1 MQIHCPS
8 PSLNRLV
15 TGWALLFCTGA
26 FPVWASEPSLEI
38 IRLAVT
44 KSLPLLQKGMVGHT
58 AERTCFACHNQAMP
72 ILAMTTARG
81 RGFEVNNDLLKSQA
95 TFIAEFLEK
104 NKARYQ
110 EGQGQGGQ
118 VVTAGYALFA
128 LELCDGK
135 PDGLSSA
142 VSEYFL
148 RYNRDIDH
156 WQGHSN
162 RPPSEGSPFTATYL
176 ALRALQKFGT
186 PDQKERIA
194 KRVKEVHQWLLK
206 TPTKDTEDRVYKLW
220 ALMAVQADK
229 ATKQA
234 VINEL
239 VASQRSDG
247 GFAQMDTMKSDT
259 YATGQ
264 VLVLLHLAGG
274 MATGDPAYQRG
285 LAYLLKEQLAD
296 GSWLVKTRSVPFQTY
311 YESGYPHG
319 KDQFISLHAASW
331 ATTALALA
339 CPTLTKPED
348 RPTPTKK
355 VAPPMAKPTSPID
368 PKK

>member
-1 MQIHCPS
+1 MKIHGPRTCFTH
-8 PSLNRLV
+8 LLMGLV
-15 TGWALLFCTGA
+15 FQWVLCLFPAWAA
-26 FPVWASEPSLEI
+26 EPTLDA

-58 AERTCFACHNQAMP
+58 AERTCFACHNQALP
-72 ILAMTTARG
+72 ILAMTIAKV
-81 RGFEVNNDLLKSQA
+81 RGFAVSNDLLKSQA
-95 TFIAEFLEK
+95 SFIGDFLEK
-104 NKARYQ
+104 NKSRYQ

-128 LELCDGK
+128 LELCEGK
-135 PDGLSSA
+135 PDSLSTA
-142 VSEYFL
+142 VSEYLL
-148 RYNRDIDH
+148 RYNQDINH
-156 WQGHSN
+156 WRGHSH

-176 ALRALQKFGT
+176 AIRALQKFGA
-186 PDQKERIA
+186 PNQKERIE
-194 KRVKEVHQWLLK
+194 KRLKEVQQWLLK
-206 TPTKDTEDRVYKLW
+206 TPAKDTEDRTYRLW
-220 ALMAVQADK
+220 ALMAVQANK
-229 ATKQA
+229 ATLQA
-234 VINEL
+234 AVDEL
-239 VASQRSDG
+239 VASQRPDG

-274 MATGDPAYQRG
+274 MATSDPAYQRG
-285 LAYLLKEQLAD
+285 LAYLLKEQFPD
-296 GSWLVKTRSVPFQTY
+296 GSWWVKTRSVPIQTY

-339 CPTLTKPED
+339 CPILP
-348 RPTPTKK
+348 PSGISLTPTKK
-355 VAPPMAKPTSPID
+355 EPSSPAKPDPAKS